1 MATPVEFVGQ
11 VISHYR
17 VLEKLGGGGM
27 GVVYKAQDTRLERAV
42 ALKFLIEN
50 APQDRQ
56 ALERFRREAKA
67 ASSLNHPNI
76 CTIHDICE
84 EQGRAF
90 IAMEYLE
97 GKTLKHRIAG
107 KPLSFALVLD
117 WGNEIADALEAAHRK
132 GIIHRDVKPANIF
145 VTDRNHVKIL
155 DFGLA
160 KLAPPG
166 SATSFSKMSTASE
179 SEQLTRFGAA
189 VGTLAYMSPEQV
201 LGEEVDGRA
210 DLFSLGVVLYEMA
223 TGRPA
228 FTGSTVGTIQ
238 DAILNSAPIPAQRVN
253 PGVPPKFDEILR
265 KALQKDRKLR
275 YQTAS
280 DLRADLQRLKRGAD
294 FARVMAAGSMPGG
307 SAAWHRKRAS
317 RSAIVDSIAV
327 LPLTNESGDPDA
339 EYLSDGIS
347 ESVINKLAQLRGV
360 RVMARSTSFRYKGK
374 DPSPLRIGR
383 ELRVRAILAGRLL
396 QRGDSLIVQVEVVDT
411 RKGSQLWGSQY
422 VRKFDD
428 VLTLQEDISREIS
441 ENLRLKLTGEEK
453 QRLAKRYTQD
463 PEAYQLYL
471 KGRYFWNKRTEA
483 DLRKAI
489 SYFQQAIAKDPGYA
503 LAYTGLAD
511 SYHVLWVYSN
521 ESPKE
526 CHDLAKAAALRAV
539 QIDDTLAEAHTTLA
553 SIAAADDW
561 DFAEGEREFQRA
573 LALNP
578 NYATAHK
585 WYAESLTYV
594 GRFDEALIE
603 MQRAQELDPLSLI
616 GNATAGQILIYAQK
630 YDEAI
635 EELRN
640 VVEEDRSFQVAHSL
654 LRDAYEYKHMFPEAI
669 AENEAAAL
677 TGGYSVEEARR
688 IAATLREAYAKDK
701 EPGYWRARAQLAVQ
715 HTQQGSVI
723 NFDECKYRIASFYAH
738 LGDVEAAVHFLR
750 EALEHRE
757 IALVYVRTA
766 PEFQTLRADPRVVGI
781 MRQMG
786 FPQ

>member
-1 MATPVEFVGQ
+1 MASPIEFVGQ

-27 GVVYKAQDTRLERAV
+27 GVVYKAEDTRLERAV

-50 APQDRQ
+50 APHDRQ

-76 CTIHDICE
+76 CTIHDIGE

-97 GKTLKHRIAG
+97 GKTLKHSIAG
-107 KPLSFALVLD
+107 KPLSFARVLD
-117 WGNEIADALEAAHRK
+117 WGSEIADALEAAHRK
-132 GIIHRDVKPANIF
+132 GIIHRDIKPANVFI
-145 VTDRNHVKIL
+145 TDRNHVKIL

-160 KLAPPG
+160 KLVPPG
-166 SATSFSKMSTASE
+166 SVTSFSKMPTASE
-179 SEQLTRFGAA
+179 SQQLTRFGAA

-201 LGEEVDGRA
+201 LGEQVDART

-238 DAILNSAPIPAQRVN
+238 DAILNSAPIAAQRVN
-253 PGVPPKFDEILR
+253 PEVPPNFDEILR
-265 KALQKDRKLR
+265 KALHKDRKLR
-275 YQTAS
+275 HQTAS
-280 DLRADLQRLKRGAD
+280 DLRLDLQRLKRGTD
-294 FARVMAAGSMPGG
+294 FARMMAAASMPGG
-307 SAAWHRKRAS
+307 SAAWRGKRSS

-327 LPLTNESGDPDA
+327 LPLTNGSGDPDA

-347 ESVINKLAQLRGV
+347 ESVINNLAQLRGI
-360 RVMARSTSFRYKGK
+360 RVLARSTSFRYKGK
-374 DPSPLRIGR
+374 DPSPLQIGR

-411 RKGSQLWGSQY
+411 RNGSQLWGSQY

-453 QRLAKRYTQD
+453 ERLAKRYTQD

-471 KGRYFWNKRTEA
+471 KGRYFWNKRTAA

-489 SYFQQAIAKDPGYA
+489 SYFQQAITKDPGYA

-521 ESPKE
+521 ESPRE
-526 CHDLAKAAALRAV
+526 CHNQAKAAALRAV

-573 LALNP
+573 LSLNP

-594 GRFDEALIE
+594 GRFDEALME
-603 MQRAQELDPLSLI
+603 MKRAQELDPLSLI
-616 GNATAGQILIYAQK
+616 GNVTAAQILIQAQK

-635 EELRN
+635 EQLRN
-640 VVEEDRSFQVAHSL
+640 VMEEDRNFQLAHSS
-654 LRDAYEYKHMFPEAI
+654 LRDAYEYKRMFPEAI
-669 AENEAAAL
+669 GENEAAAL

-688 IAATLREAYAKDK
+688 IAAVLREGYAKGG
-701 EPGYWRARAQLAVQ
+701 ESGYWRARAQLALQ
-715 HTQQGSVI
+715 HAKEGSVF
-723 NFDECKYRIASFYAH
+723 NFDECKFRIASFYAH
-738 LGDVEAAVHFLR
+738 LGDLDAAVPFLR

-766 PEFQTLRADPRVVGI
+766 PEFEPFRADPRVVGI

-786 FPQ
+786 FPR